1 MKANYHT
8 HTTRCF
14 HAKGTDEEYV
24 LAAIS
29 EGFDELGFA
38 DHGPWRY
45 NTNYVATMRMPLS
58 EFEDYRSS
66 VLKLKE
72 KYADK
77 ISIKLGLEYEYFP
90 GYTEWLRGFV
100 DGAGLDY
107 IIFGNH
113 HAISDEVSPY
123 FGYHADL
130 GAYLDSMLA
139 VMDSDSYAY
148 VAHPDLIM
156 RPYAKFDSAI
166 EDVFTKICRRA
177 KENGR
182 ILEYNLLG
190 LRRWGDAARETGY
203 PNDNFWKIA
212 AAEGCKAIIGT
223 DAHAPDQ
230 LNDGVYRTFAG
241 DFLNSL
247 GIEVVATFP
256 MRQGG
261 L

>member
-14 HAKGTDEEYV
+14 HATGTDEEYV

-29 EGFDELGFA
+29 AGFDELGFA
-38 DHGPWRY
+38 DHGPW
-45 NTNYVATMRMPLS
+45 NYRSSFVANMRMPLS
-58 EFEDYRSS
+58 EFKDYRDS

-90 GYTEWLRGFV
+90 DYNDWLKKFV
-100 DGAGLDY
+100 ASEGLDY
-107 IIFGNH
+107 IIFANH
-113 HAISDEVSPY
+113 YAVSDEINPY

-130 GAYLDSMLA
+130 DLYLDSMLA
-139 VMDSDSYAY
+139 GMDQDIYAY

-156 RPYAKFDSAI
+156 RPYGKFDSAI
-166 EDVFTKICRRA
+166 EKVFTKICRRA

-190 LRRWGDAARETGY
+190 LRRWGKEAKMRGY

-223 DAHAPDQ
+223 DAHAPEQ
-230 LNDGVYRTFAG
+230 LKDGVYRRMAE
-241 DFLNSL
+241 DFLFSL
-247 GIEVVATFP
+247 GMDVVNTFP
-256 MRQGG
+256 MR
-261 L
+261 

>member
-1 MKANYHT
+1 MKTNYHT
-8 HTTRCF
+8 HTTRCL
-14 HAKGTDEEYV
+14 HAKGTGEEYV
-24 LAAIS
+24 LAAIA

-38 DHGPWRY
+38 DHGPWKY
-45 NTNYVATMRMPLS
+45 DSDYVASMRMPLDA
-58 EFEDYRSS
+58 FEDYKSS

-72 KYADK
+72 KYADQ

-90 GYTEWLRGFV
+90 GYTDWLRGFL
-100 DGAGLDY
+100 DRECLDY

-113 HAISDEVSPY
+113 HAISDEVNPY

-130 GAYLDSMLA
+130 DLYLDSMLA
-139 VMDSDSYAY
+139 GMDSDLYAY

-156 RPYAKFDSAI
+156 RPYGKFDSAI
-166 EDVFTKICRRA
+166 ERVFTRICRRA

-190 LRRWGDAARETGY
+190 LRRWGDEARKKSY
-203 PNDNFWKIA
+203 PNDYFWEIA
-212 AAEGCKAIIGT
+212 AAEGCTAIIGT
-223 DAHAPDQ
+223 DAHAPEH
-230 LNDGVYRTFAG
+230 LKDGVYRKTAE

-247 GIEVVATFP
+247 GIEVVETFP

-261 L
+261 